1 LRPSILPRVILLD
14 VLEDTTMMRRPI
26 GLLVALGFFCAPLA
40 AEAQPSAKVPRIGLL
55 SVLSPALGESKAES
69 FRQGLRELG
78 YIEGQNFLLESRWAE
93 GHRERLADFAADLV
107 RLQVAVIVT
116 ESTPSAL
123 AAKQATDTIPIVMT
137 TGGDPVAAGLVASL
151 ARPGGTVTGLTMF
164 TPELSGTR
172 LRLLKEAFPQT
183 LLVAV
188 LWKAENPGLAGPLE
202 ETQAAAHALGLQLH
216 SIEVRTPSDLDLAF
230 EAMARTRPSAL
241 ITLADGML
249 VDNRARIVAFAA
261 KSRLPAIFPDRDF
274 AEAGGLMTYG
284 PNLSAN
290 FRRAAAFVDKILKG
304 AKPADLPVERP
315 MTFELVINLKTAKAL
330 GLTIPPTLLFQADE
344 VIQ

>member
-1 LRPSILPRVILLD
+1 
-14 VLEDTTMMRRPI
+14 MMRRPI
-26 GLLVALGFFCAPLA
+26 GLLVALGLFCAPLA

-78 YIEGQNFLLESRWAE
+78 YMEGQNFLLESRWAE

-137 TGGDPVAAGLVASL
+137 TGGDPVAAGLVESF

-164 TPELSGTR
+164 TPELSSKR
-172 LRLLKEAFPQT
+172 LRLLQEAFPQT

-188 LWKAENPGLAGPLE
+188 LWNAANPGNAGPYE
-202 ETQAAAHALGLQLH
+202 ETKATAHALGLQLQ
-216 SIEVRTPSDLDLAF
+216 SVEVHAPSDLDLAF
-230 EAMARTRPSAL
+230 ETLARTRPSAL

-249 VDNRARIVAFAA
+249 LDNRARLVAFAA
-261 KSRLPAIFPDRDF
+261 QSRLPAIFPDRDF

-284 PNLSAN
+284 PNLAVN
-290 FRRAAAFVDKILKG
+290 FQRAAAFVDKIMKG

-315 MTFELVINLKTAKAL
+315 MKFELVINLKTAQEL
-330 GLTIPPTLLFQADE
+330 GLTIPPALLFQADE
-344 VIQ
+344 VIR